1 MTTVA
6 HTQARTRSAGTKL
19 PYLFLLLP
27 MLFLGVVVFYPL
39 GREIWI
45 SFTDAAISNPN
56 GGDFIGFA
64 NYREVLASPQLRQSL
79 SVTVLYTAATVVTSL
94 VLGVISAL
102 AVDRPFP
109 GRAIARAIL
118 LFGWAVPNV
127 AAALIWT
134 WMYNQQSGILNKAV
148 TSLGGAPLG
157 WLTDSNLAIWSV
169 TLTTV
174 WQVTPFVML
183 TTLAALQGVPP
194 ELREA
199 ARIDGADPLNVF
211 RTATLPHIRPA
222 IGLSALL
229 ATVWTIRR
237 FEIIYLLTGG
247 GPLGTTSTLV
257 IQLRREAFENYDLGA
272 AATFGVVGLV
282 VSLLVTAV
290 YFAFERRTK
299 EGSAS

>member
-1 MTTVA
+1 MTTLA
-6 HTQARTRSAGTKL
+6 SLPARTPSHGRAV
-19 PYLFLLLP
+19 PYLFLMLP

-39 GREIWI
+39 AREIWI
-45 SFTDAAISNPN
+45 SFTDAGIANPN
-56 GGDFIGFA
+56 GGDFIGLG
-64 NYREVLASPQLRQSL
+64 NYEEVLASPQLRQAL
-79 SVTVLYTAATVVTSL
+79 GVTALYTVATVVASL
-94 VLGVISAL
+94 IIGVVSAL

-109 GRAIARAIL
+109 GRSIARAVL

-127 AAALIWT
+127 AAALIWS
-134 WMYNQQSGILNKAV
+134 WMYNQQSGVLNALV
-148 TSLGGAPLG
+148 TALGGSPIG
-157 WLTDSNLAIWSV
+157 WLTDSSVAIWSV

-174 WQVTPFVML
+174 WQVAPFVML

-199 ARIDGADPLNVF
+199 ARIDGADALNVF

-222 IGLSALL
+222 IALSALL

-247 GPLGTTSTLV
+247 GPLGSTSTLV

-272 AATFGVVGLV
+272 AATFGVVGLA
-282 VSLLVTAV
+282 VSLAVTV
-290 YFAFERRTK
+290 LYSLIEGRRK
-299 EGSAS
+299 GGAAS